1 MYKDQ
6 DFSLCLWSILQYAN
20 TFLKHNKRET
30 KNAHISTELKFSLK
44 AWMGITE
51 DICSGSLFSVFV
63 IFWGK

>member
-44 AWMGITE
+44 A
-51 DICSGSLFSVFV
+51 
-63 IFWGK
+63 